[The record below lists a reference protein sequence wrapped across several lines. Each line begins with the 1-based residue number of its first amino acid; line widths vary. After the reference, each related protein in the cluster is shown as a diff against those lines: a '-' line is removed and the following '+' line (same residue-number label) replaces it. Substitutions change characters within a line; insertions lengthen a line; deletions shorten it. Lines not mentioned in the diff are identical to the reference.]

1 MPDLGNDCLLEHTMD
16 SQRSNQE
23 NPTAV
28 SLLRRPDVERITGLS
43 RSSIYAKIKTGEF
56 PRPVPLTSR
65 IVAWIESEIV
75 GWVQSRIDVREM
87 NLGRVQSRIEA
98 CDSSSGQT
106 KSRCHSNRIRN
117 ASQKHF
123 HDNRN
128 RVERREAPAAI
139 STDKC
144 KDFAPASDTST
155 DINAAAPQESAD
167 YPTNLPNVA
176 IDDFAQA

>member
-1 MPDLGNDCLLEHTMD
+1 MD

-28 SLLRRPDVERITGLS
+28 ALLRRPDVERITGLS

-87 NLGRVQSRIEA
+87 NLGRVQSRIET

-117 ASQKHF
+117 ASQTDF

-128 RVERREAPAAI
+128 RVGRREAPAAI
-139 STDKC
+139 TTEKC
-144 KDFAPASDTST
+144 KDLAPTNIASTGV
-155 DINAAAPQESAD
+155 NVGPPQESAD
-167 YPTNLPNVA
+167 YPTNLTNVA

>member
-1 MPDLGNDCLLEHTMD
+1 MN

-28 SLLRRPDVERITGLS
+28 ALLRRPDVERITGLS

-75 GWVQSRIDVREM
+75 GWVQSRIDVRET
-87 NLGRVQSRIEA
+87 NLGRIQSRIEA

-106 KSRCHSNRIRN
+106 KSRCHSNRIRH
-117 ASQKHF
+117 ASQTDF

-128 RVERREAPAAI
+128 RGERREAPAAI

-144 KDFAPASDTST
+144 NDCTLDGATST
-155 DINAAAPQESAD
+155 SANVTPPRESAD
-167 YPTNLPNVA
+167 HPTNVA
-176 IDDFAQA
+176 TDDSAKA

>member
-1 MPDLGNDCLLEHTMD
+1 MD

-23 NPTAV
+23 NPTTVA
-28 SLLRRPDVERITGLS
+28 LLRRPDVERITGLS

-75 GWVQSRIDVREM
+75 GWVQSRIDVRET
-87 NLGRVQSRIEA
+87 NLGRVQSRIES

-106 KSRCHSNRIRN
+106 KSLCHSNRIRN
-117 ASQKHF
+117 ASQTDF

-128 RVERREAPAAI
+128 RVERYEASAAI
-139 STDKC
+139 TTKKC
-144 KDFAPASDTST
+144 KYLAPTNIASTGV
-155 DINAAAPQESAD
+155 NVGPPPESAD
-167 YPTNLPNVA
+167 YPTNLTNVA